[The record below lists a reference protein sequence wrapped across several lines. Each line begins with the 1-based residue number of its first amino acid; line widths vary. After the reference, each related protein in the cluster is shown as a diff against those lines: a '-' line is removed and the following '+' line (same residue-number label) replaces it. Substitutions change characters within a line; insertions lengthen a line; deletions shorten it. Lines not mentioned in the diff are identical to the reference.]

1 MKVKITENKLFNS
14 IYNYIDKTFNPNQ
27 MDWVYG
33 VDDAEDE
40 YSELKENE
48 NFLIFFKGD
57 WQGEEDSDV
66 AFHYFDVDY
75 YDKNYASH
83 KPFRDKSPILEV
95 QGKYSEH
102 LNSMFSHHWKEPM
115 KEWFKFYFTQ
125 HNFMYLVWL
134 LDYQKMF
141 SQFQYPHLLNNLVL
155 KFSFYFTF
163 L

>member
-66 AFHYFDVDY
+66 AFHYFDVDFY
-75 YDKNYASH
+75 SEDDPSH
-83 KPFRDKSPILEV
+83 KPFRDQSPILEV
-95 QGKYSEH
+95 IGEYGKH
-102 LNSMFSHHWKEPM
+102 LDEMFEGHWAEPM
-115 KEWFKFYFTQ
+115 KKWFQDKFNLPVNTVSAYY
-125 HNFMYLVWL
+125 NYE
-134 LDYQKMF
+134 DY
-141 SQFQYPHLLNNLVL
+141 N
-155 KFSFYFTF
+155 
-163 L
+163 